1 MVMKATEIKIT
12 IEKVDPKYNDKI
24 WVGVTFQVQDG
35 EDLEHSIL
43 DARDQLNKAYEA
55 MKEPKADTI
64 KLLLKYSDDK
74 DSFFQMCC
82 DSLKAKR
89 VTIEELE
96 SNYNISEPALYYFKK
111 LVE

>member
-1 MVMKATEIKIT
+1 MKATEIKIT

-24 WVGVTFQVQDG
+24 WLGVTFQVQDG

-43 DARDQLNKAYEA
+43 DAREQLNKAYEA
-55 MKEPKADTI
+55 MKEPEPLTKKRD
-64 KLLLKYSDDK
+64 L
-74 DSFFQMCC
+74 FFSYDPESTFRSCC
-82 DSLKAKR
+82 RALFSKR

-96 SNYNISEPALYYFKK
+96 ENYNISISALNHFKK